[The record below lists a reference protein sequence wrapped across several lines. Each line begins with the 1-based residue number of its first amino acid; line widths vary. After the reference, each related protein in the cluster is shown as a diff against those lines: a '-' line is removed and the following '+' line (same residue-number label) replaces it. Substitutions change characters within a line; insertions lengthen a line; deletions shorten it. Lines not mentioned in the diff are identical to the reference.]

1 MHVLKLRYLVFQ
13 YFTQF
18 GRIMK
23 KERKSTFSDQCAALW
38 PVYKITKI
46 YFYSNLA
53 LIFKEA
59 ESSVDPNDCALV
71 IGVTYF
77 LSSILGLVLKK
88 HVGRRILLL
97 ASELGMAISQLA
109 MGLYFYVLTS
119 KLDIFFLRF

>member
-1 MHVLKLRYLVFQ
+1 MH
-13 YFTQF
+13 
-18 GRIMK
+18 
-23 KERKSTFSDQCAALW
+23 EALW

-119 KLDIFFLRF
+119 KLDIFFYVFNKCKS

>member
-1 MHVLKLRYLVFQ
+1 MLKLKV
-13 YFTQF
+13 
-18 GRIMK
+18 
-23 KERKSTFSDQCAALW
+23 S
-38 PVYKITKI
+38 
-46 YFYSNLA
+46 FYSIA
-53 LIFKEA
+53 LIFEEA

-109 MGLYFYVLTS
+109 MGLYFYVLTRKYKNETKKYGWMVRTTLKDKPKS
-119 KLDIFFLRF
+119 VTNI